1 MIEYL
6 ATRGFGYGAGLLSP
20 DCRQFLLNMPKNASS
35 FMLDWGTRQ
44 GWKQAIVGD
53 TCGWHLC
60 EEVLVL
66 LRDPVSRWISGIAQ
80 YIHTYILSPEGPN
93 GPVTNPALFHAENY
107 FMSAEVFLSQYNQA
121 TERIIFDQINRF
133 DDHVW
138 PQVDLFINLLPDV
151 RKKFFLVDNMLS
163 EKISNYLSWP
173 IYQDLDQHN
182 KDSTENLNILN
193 DFFKVR
199 LNQRPDLRQRVINA
213 YAADYEFIKKIF
225 HD

>member
-1 MIEYL
+1 MIDYL
-6 ATRGFGYGAGLLSP
+6 ATKGFGYGSGLLSP
-20 DCRQFLLNMPKNASS
+20 DCRQFLLNMPKNAST

-60 EEVLVL
+60 EEIIIL

-93 GPVTNPALFHAENY
+93 GPVRNPALFHAENR
-107 FMSAEVFLSQYNQA
+107 FMSAETFISQYNQA

-138 PQVDLFINLLPDV
+138 PQVDLFTDIMPATN
-151 RKKFFLVDNMLS
+151 KKFFYVDKHLT
-163 EKISNYLSWP
+163 EKISNYLGWP
-173 IYQDLDQHN
+173 IYQGLDQHS
-182 KDSTENLNILN
+182 KDSSDHQSVLN
-193 DFFKVR
+193 DFFRTR
-199 LNQRPDLRQRVINA
+199 LNQRADLKQRVTDA
-213 YAADYEFIKKIF
+213 YAADYEFIKKVF

>member
-20 DCRQFLLNMPKNASS
+20 DCRHFLLNMPKNASS
-35 FMLDWGTRQ
+35 FMLDWGNRQ

-53 TCGWHLC
+53 TCEWYLC

-93 GPVTNPALFHAENY
+93 GPVVDRALFHAENY

-163 EKISNYLSWP
+163 EKISNYLGWP
-173 IYQDLDQHN
+173 IYHDLDQHN

-225 HD
+225 HE